1 MAFSHNPK
9 ITSSGLRLYIDP
21 ADLNSH
27 GSGTELNDLSG
38 NGWTDNI
45 GGSSEITFTGNP
57 THISDTGA
65 GGYFYYTNS
74 SYTDW
79 ATTDFSISAWGNR
92 DNYTSDAQGRFC
104 DLLYAGNG
112 HLRLTL
118 KGAPILQFR
127 PTGGGGNTLIS
138 GGSTTAGNWYNVVVT
153 KSGTTSGG
161 SADYVLYVNGE
172 QVATNTSTALVT
184 DANFQRINVLISSD
198 DDNSSITW
206 DGLFGPLSIYT
217 KVLTPLEVKNNFNAL
232 RKRFNI

>member
-9 ITSSGLRLYIDP
+9 ISTSGLRLYIDP

-45 GGSSEITFTGNP
+45 ADSPEITFTGNP

-118 KGAPILQFR
+118 KGAPTLLFR

-138 GGSTTAGNWYNVVVT
+138 GGSTTAGNWYNICVT
-153 KSGTTSGG
+153 RISGRQQIFI
-161 SADYVLYVNGE
+161 NGE
-172 QVATNTSTALVT
+172 FITQSSHTYSTTYYNQEVWVGRSNFGSGYTNGKIPLIKFYNRELTESE
-184 DANFQRINVLISSD
+184 INQ
-198 DDNSSITW
+198 N
-206 DGLFGPLSIYT
+206 Y
-217 KVLTPLEVKNNFNAL
+217 NAL
-232 RKRFNI
+232 SSRFP